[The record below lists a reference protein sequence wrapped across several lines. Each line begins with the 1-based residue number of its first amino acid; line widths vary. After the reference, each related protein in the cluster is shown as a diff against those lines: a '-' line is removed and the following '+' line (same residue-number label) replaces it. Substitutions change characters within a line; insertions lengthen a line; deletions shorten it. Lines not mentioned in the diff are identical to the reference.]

1 MVLRAAPQILR
12 SPATRTIQDKPIAIR
27 LRRIFSFATLW
38 RTVRPRSPILL
49 AVATALIL
57 ALVLLLLLDR
67 PSMRSRVGS
76 TTTGTGASAVENAS
90 SSSGFDGALLPR
102 GVNAPNFTLTDQR
115 GQRVSL
121 RQYRG
126 QVTILTFLSS
136 TCSPT
141 CPLIAQQIRGA
152 LDELDTHPPRPVP
165 TLLVSADPAADTAA
179 AVRRFLGE
187 ASLTGRVEY
196 LTGSRA
202 ELQKVWRAYNIVPSQ
217 LANANSPHAASVLLI
232 DRAGQ
237 ERDLFQVEELTPE
250 ALTHDV
256 RKLDGDPIHP

>member
-1 MVLRAAPQILR
+1 M
-12 SPATRTIQDKPIAIR
+12 ATM
-27 LRRIFSFATLW
+27 
-38 RTVRPRSPILL
+38 RPRSLILL

-57 ALVLLLLLDR
+57 AFVLLLLLHR
-67 PSMRSRVGS
+67 PSMRSRAGSS
-76 TTTGTGASAVENAS
+76 TTNTGASAVENAS
-90 SSSGFDGALLPR
+90 SSSGFDGALLPS
-102 GVNAPNFTLTDQR
+102 GVDAPNFTLTDQR
-115 GQRVSL
+115 GRRVSL
-121 RQYRG
+121 RQFRG
-126 QVTILTFLSS
+126 RVVILSFLSS
-136 TCSPT
+136 TCPPT

-152 LDELDTHPPRPVP
+152 LDELGRPVP
-165 TLLVSADPAADTAA
+165 TLITSANPMADTPA

-250 ALTHDV
+250 ALAHDV
-256 RKLDGDPIHP
+256 RKLEDGA